1 MLSYTDLK
9 PGTIF
14 VKKGDPYKVL
24 EYDFVRMQAQKPTVQ
39 LKVRNLLTG
48 KIQQI
53 GAQQS
58 DSFEEAEIESLPV
71 QFIYVRDKGAL
82 RQAQG
87 ALTREFWFH
96 PVGDPSGR
104 FLLKE
109 DLVGDVSKFLK
120 GGIEVSAQ
128 KFDEKI
134 VAIELPIKVDLK
146 VKEAPPSIK
155 GNTSG
160 GGTKSVVLETGAKV
174 NTPLFINSGDVIR
187 VNTTNGEYVERVS
200 KE

>member
-9 PGTIF
+9 PGVIF
-14 VKKGDPYKVL
+14 VRKGEPYKVL

-39 LKVRNLLTG
+39 LKLKNLLTG
-48 KIQQI
+48 KIVQM

-71 QFIYVRDKGAL
+71 QFIYSRND
-82 RQAQG
+82 
-87 ALTREFWFH
+87 EFWFH

-109 DLVGDVSKFLK
+109 DLVGDASKFLK
-120 GGIEVSAQ
+120 GGVEVSAQ

-160 GGTKSVVLETGAKV
+160 GGTKAVVLETGVKV
-174 NTPLFINSGDVIR
+174 NTPLFINTGDVIR
-187 VNTTNGEYVERVS
+187 VNTSNGEYVERVE
-200 KE
+200 KN